1 MKKKPCNCRK
11 KKTVVK
17 KLNEVTT
24 THTFDE
30 VEELYLLSQ
39 SKMYH
44 SAIEMDMM
52 YDLHNRIYP
61 LNKEYNKNC
70 GDCFKK
76 VITNLKREYERQ
88 KEDGETKG

>member
-1 MKKKPCNCRK
+1 
-11 KKTVVK
+11 
-17 KLNEVTT
+17 
-24 THTFDE
+24 
-30 VEELYLLSQ
+30 
-39 SKMYH
+39 
-44 SAIEMDMM
+44 MDMM

-88 KEDGETKG
+88 KEDRETKG